1 MAAHECRTSAEVHA
15 DEIAG
20 PVRERRLYWRRRAR
34 GAAHATPEAG
44 LDYPLPDAT
53 DLVGLS
59 LSGGGIRSAMFNLGF
74 LQALEAAGL
83 MKHVDFLS
91 SVSGGGY
98 TNGYYSTLGHFAPPD
113 ARQDPPPHP
122 NAEATSVPLAGLS
135 ARDTQ
140 FLLDGQYLNRPVEFL
155 TAYALSTFLL
165 AGTLIAWLVA
175 LAAVIALYFRAFD
188 APATRRW
195 LALFDVRTDL
205 GAGVFASLL
214 LGVLAIVAAVVVRRV
229 QTVCGF
235 RVHRS
240 PGRWAVLLGGAL
252 LLGMAVMIG
261 NGDFFISEGH
271 GWLPRKLDLRSLQ
284 TPIMIA
290 IALLFSPLLRVGTLL
305 QSERVNASPWQRVA
319 LRIVLLG
326 TTWGALFALVGWI
339 GRENVSGYVTDRPPT
354 LVPYDV
360 WDYAD
365 LARLLETN
373 DIPGAAGGPISL
385 RHLVDDHP
393 MPAVGDGATAAAG
406 PEVDAAIGA
415 VLERDARRAR
425 ARLDL
430 WPSRRQWTG
439 WRVFGGA
446 TLSRWLAAVGAL
458 VRRAGGMDAATL
470 AGSADR
476 VLDLV
481 ESERGIIDAGRPL
494 IAALNGALG
503 LSLAA
508 ADDGRPAAGAA
519 GTVTG
524 ELCRLAA
531 ARVKD
536 GIGDAADLVPTAAD
550 GAARDERRADGIPP
564 ALAAGADDGVA
575 AALRTLD
582 AWDGTGL
589 TAGADGHVYRQL
601 GTFRRLLERVMLT
614 PVRYRFD
621 VLSAADL
628 ALFNRMLLEIAYPEI
643 VKERTMVSTSVVVAE
658 DQRARRVIL
667 FWAALL
673 GAVGLL
679 VLDLNRVC
687 AWFHFYRQR
696 VADTFLRK
704 ANVDGAMPLRLLQ
717 PTRHGHPYPLFV
729 AGMFLPQAPV
739 YGGAAGSVGADP
751 HCNNPTKLDHSVASN
766 WYSFL
771 FSPAFVGWLPT
782 GPAPRVRQLA
792 TYRPTAAYLRGGLG
806 VDEAIVL
813 SGAAVTPYM
822 AENRS
827 LRMLMHMFNAR
838 LEQWLP
844 NPRLADQ
851 PQDRRFTMI
860 DLGREVFSQEPWG
873 EDSWRYG
880 VVADGG
886 FREFL
891 GVEELVARRCRIV
904 IVSDAGCNNGLY
916 EFGVLADLIRKL
928 RLDHGVEVLDLD
940 HDRPLDTRRLK
951 RLDELGGR
959 SPQHSIL
966 GRIRYPETA
975 AAGTSSLGDGPPP
988 REALLVYVQMSL
1000 TGDEDID
1007 IEQFRRTNP
1016 RFPDEPISN
1025 QFYTRD
1031 QVESFRQLG
1040 QHVGQLLCR
1049 GIEPFDCRHG
1059 AAGAGGG
1066 SAVEHP
1072 GPGEDTL
1079 RAQRINRLV
1088 ATFVANYRAEC
1099 RQENVVAG
1107 DDARMGW
1114 TFRHDD
1120 IGGDTLARIHRYES
1134 SVEHQL
1140 LIRDFVWMVLDGTG
1154 SDRLLALDQSPGDS
1168 DRRLMRITPMDLYG
1182 IAIEC
1187 NRRHAGFRREWPTA
1201 FFQVG
1206 GRELLVKAAH
1216 AAHQM
1221 VPALDDAAAA
1231 PIGRGVLDEFA
1242 AWTREPTGPTPR
1254 LVRLLARLAVM
1265 IPRGVFRQR
1274 GDATASDALVCL
1286 VVYLIRYRLGRVEV
1300 TSFDWIQAERPQLL
1314 LRRAIA
1320 TGKPGEVER
1329 ALVALFVQSAGEDG

>member
-1 MAAHECRTSAEVHA
+1 MERHECRTSADVHA
-15 DEIAG
+15 DEITG
-20 PVRERRLYWRRRAR
+20 PVRQRRLYWRRRAR
-34 GAAHATPEAG
+34 GDATATAYTG

-83 MKHVDFLS
+83 MKHVDVLS

-113 ARQDPPPHP
+113 ARQEGPRHP
-122 NAEATSVPLAGLS
+122 YAESTSVPLSGLS

-165 AGTLIAWLVA
+165 AGTLVAWLVA
-175 LAAVIALYFRAFD
+175 AAAVIALYFRAFD
-188 APATRRW
+188 HPAARRW
-195 LALFDVRTDL
+195 MAVFDVRTDL
-205 GAGVFASLL
+205 GAGLFASIL
-214 LGVLAIVAAVVVRRV
+214 LGLGAIGLVVVLRRV
-229 QTVCGF
+229 QAVCGF
-235 RVHRS
+235 RIHRA
-240 PGRWAVLLGGAL
+240 PGRWAVFLFGAL

-290 IALLFSPLLRVGTLL
+290 IALLFSPLLRVGRLL

-319 LRIVLLG
+319 LRIVLFG

-339 GRENVSGYVTDRPPT
+339 GRENVSGYVTDRPPS
-354 LVPYDV
+354 LVPHDV

-365 LARLLETN
+365 LARLLERN
-373 DIPGAAGGPISL
+373 DIPGAAHGPVSL
-385 RHLVDDHP
+385 RHIVDDHGGHE
-393 MPAVGDGATAAAG
+393 VGGEGVVTSG
-406 PEVDAAIGA
+406 SGVDAAIAA
-415 VLERDARRAR
+415 VLKVDARRAR

-430 WPSRRQWTG
+430 WPSRREWTG
-439 WRVFGGA
+439 WQVFGGA
-446 TLSRWLAAVGAL
+446 TVSRWLAAIGAL
-458 VRRAGGMDAATL
+458 VRRAGGMDEATL

-481 ESERGIIDAGRPL
+481 ASERGISAAGRPL
-494 IAALNGALG
+494 VAALNDTLG
-503 LSLAA
+503 LTPPA
-508 ADDGRPAAGAA
+508 ADDRERTDTA
-519 GTVTG
+519 GTTVTA

-536 GIGDAADLVPTAAD
+536 GIGDADDFAPAAPDRSADAGGTGD
-550 GAARDERRADGIPP
+550 GP
-564 ALAAGADDGVA
+564 APAVAVDADDGVA

-582 AWDGTGL
+582 VWDGTGL

-667 FWAALL
+667 FWAVVL

-679 VLDLNRVC
+679 LLDLNRVC

-739 YGGAAGSVGADP
+739 YAGASASSGAEP

-771 FSPAFVGWLPT
+771 FSPLYVGWLPT
-782 GPAPRVRQLA
+782 GPAPRGRQLA
-792 TYRPTAAYLRGGLG
+792 TYRPTTAYRRGGMG

-827 LRMLMHMFNAR
+827 LRMLMHAFNAR

-851 PQDRRFTMI
+851 PQDQRFTMI
-860 DLGREVFSQEPWG
+860 DLGREIFSQQPWG

-928 RLDHGVEVLDLD
+928 RLDHGIEVLDLD
-940 HDRPLDTRRLK
+940 HDRPLETRRLK

-966 GRIRYPETA
+966 GRIRYPESVAT
-975 AAGTSSLGDGPPP
+975 GTSSLGDGPPP

-1049 GIEPFDCRHG
+1049 GVEPFDCRTGG
-1059 AAGAGGG
+1059 AVLGNAEEAG
-1066 SAVEHP
+1066 P
-1072 GPGEDTL
+1072 REDVV

-1099 RQENVVAG
+1099 RQESIVAG

-1114 TFRHDD
+1114 
-1120 IGGDTLARIHRYES
+1120 
-1134 SVEHQL
+1134 
-1140 LIRDFVWMVLDGTG
+1140 
-1154 SDRLLALDQSPGDS
+1154 
-1168 DRRLMRITPMDLYG
+1168 
-1182 IAIEC
+1182 
-1187 NRRHAGFRREWPTA
+1187 
-1201 FFQVG
+1201 
-1206 GRELLVKAAH
+1206 
-1216 AAHQM
+1216 
-1221 VPALDDAAAA
+1221 
-1231 PIGRGVLDEFA
+1231 
-1242 AWTREPTGPTPR
+1242 
-1254 LVRLLARLAVM
+1254 
-1265 IPRGVFRQR
+1265 
-1274 GDATASDALVCL
+1274 
-1286 VVYLIRYRLGRVEV
+1286 
-1300 TSFDWIQAERPQLL
+1300 
-1314 LRRAIA
+1314 
-1320 TGKPGEVER
+1320 
-1329 ALVALFVQSAGEDG
+1329 